1 MTPAT
6 DGPAISGPPY
16 TVIEIDGRPP
26 TGLNGCLGD
35 RTLTLVRNGLSHR
48 IHGTG
53 IDHPAGIRFHQK
65 DLGPDGQDVRVWTI
79 THPGNDVL
87 LARHRPSS
95 EPPAARQNPRD
106 PQDPRDPQ
114 EPQEPR
120 EPQGEPGHERHRDDH
135 RPPAG
140 PRSQSGPPA

>member
-6 DGPAISGPPY
+6 EGPAISGPPY

-53 IDHPAGIRFHQK
+53 IDHPAGIRFHQNE
-65 DLGPDGQDVRVWTI
+65 LGPDGQDVRVWTI

-95 EPPAARQNPRD
+95 EPPAAPHD
-106 PQDPRDPQ
+106 
-114 EPQEPR
+114 
-120 EPQGEPGHERHRDDH
+120 PQGEP
-135 RPPAG
+135 RP
-140 PRSQSGPPA
+140 